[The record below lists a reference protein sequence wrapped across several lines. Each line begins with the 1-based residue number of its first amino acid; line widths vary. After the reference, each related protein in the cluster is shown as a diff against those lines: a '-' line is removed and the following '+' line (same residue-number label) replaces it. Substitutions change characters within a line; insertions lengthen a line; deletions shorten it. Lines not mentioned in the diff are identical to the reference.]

1 MTEAYILKGFN
12 RMWAKHK
19 CDVPGCPDT
28 LTFDGGLKPHRNICG
43 AKMSGIR
50 FFEKAGVY
58 VFSGCTCQPQPDS
71 KYCWEHKDGE
81 SPAIPADSV
90 SQGTRQKLGGKR
102 TDPNYAEDKFYVV
115 ESIMKIEGEDQT
127 KTYEVKWAGFRETTI
142 EDDDHLPK
150 FITKY
155 YTDHPNQLGKTLPN
169 PKIKATKT
177 IGGSEVHLLSWDDG
191 SGGDWLEEDFFKYY
205 NDDGDVIN
213 AKEHISCNTRK
224 SRDKMVEKDH
234 SVGIFVGAFP
244 CGTIP
249 LFDQLYGSEGTQQL
263 YGIVSD
269 FF

>member
-1 MTEAYILKGFN
+1 MTEAYILYVYLELGSRYCVPNYQVIESDLDSAILNLQESFQKGFN

-58 VFSGCTCQPQPDS
+58 VFSGCTRQPQPDS
-71 KYCWEHKDGE
+71 KYCWEHKEGE

-90 SQGTRQKLGGKR
+90 SQGTRQKLRGKR

-115 ESIMKIEGEDQT
+115 ESIVKIEEGDQT
-127 KTYEVKWAGFRETTI
+127 KTYEVKWAGFSETTI

-155 YTDHPNQLGKTLPN
+155 YTDYPNQLGKKFLIQ
-169 PKIKATKT
+169 K
-177 IGGSEVHLLSWDDG
+177 
-191 SGGDWLEEDFFKYY
+191 
-205 NDDGDVIN
+205 
-213 AKEHISCNTRK
+213 
-224 SRDKMVEKDH
+224 
-234 SVGIFVGAFP
+234 
-244 CGTIP
+244 
-249 LFDQLYGSEGTQQL
+249 
-263 YGIVSD
+263 
-269 FF
+269 